1 MAELVDLDLRPA
13 EVPPARA
20 VTEADWLFDDVLAQL
35 RDTIVPRVSDP
46 LALQRTKGVARILKY
61 LAEIQ
66 RDGPFFEAAE
76 LDDITAALGNRPASI
91 DDGRRAIA
99 AAVRDGT
106 FAPRDYLQYLWNRIA
121 RENELL
127 RPASGVMADRHWPPL
142 H

>member
-76 LDDITAALGNRPASI
+76 LDDITAALGEPPGLDRRRPAR
-91 DDGRRAIA
+91 DRRGRA
-99 AAVRDGT
+99 
-106 FAPRDYLQYLWNRIA
+106 
-121 RENELL
+121 
-127 RPASGVMADRHWPPL
+127 
-142 H
+142 